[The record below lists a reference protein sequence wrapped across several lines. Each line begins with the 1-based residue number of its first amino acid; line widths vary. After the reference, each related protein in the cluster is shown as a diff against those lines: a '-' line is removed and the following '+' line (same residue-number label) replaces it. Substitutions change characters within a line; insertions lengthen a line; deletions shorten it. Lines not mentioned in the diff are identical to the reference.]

1 MPVRDLDLLRSVALD
16 AGKIASGYFGGT
28 YTSEDKPD
36 NAGPVTEADLAVNR
50 MLEDRLRAARP
61 DYGWLSEETED
72 SDARLETS
80 RVFIIDPIDG
90 TRNFIEGGRTWAHSL
105 AIAQE
110 GRVIAAV
117 VFLPMLDRMF
127 AASKGGGA
135 TLNGEPIYSSD
146 RVTLPGA
153 TLLSARPA
161 LQPEFW
167 KPGQVPAVERVY
179 RPSLAYRL
187 ALVAQ
192 GRYDAMLTL
201 RDSWEWDIAAG
212 ALLLEEAGATV
223 SDRHGQALDFNNPRP
238 MLPGVVAAAEGVHG
252 ALRGA
257 LA

>member
-1 MPVRDLDLLRSVALD
+1 MQESDLDLLRSVAVE
-16 AGKIASGYFGGT
+16 AGRIASGFFGGKF
-28 YTSEDKPD
+28 TSEDKPD

-50 MLEDRLRAARP
+50 MLEDRLRSARP
-61 DYGWLSEETED
+61 DYGWLSEESLDDGT
-72 SDARLETS
+72 RLHHK

-105 AIAQE
+105 AVAEE

-117 VFLPMLDRMF
+117 VYLPMLERLF
-127 AASKGGGA
+127 AAASGAGA
-135 TLNGEPIYSSD
+135 TLNDAPIHGSMRTDLS
-146 RVTLPGA
+146 GS

-161 LQPEFW
+161 MQPEFW
-167 KPGQVPAVERVY
+167 KPGQIPSVERVY

-192 GRYDAMLTL
+192 GRFDAMITL

-212 ALLLEEAGATV
+212 ALLLEEAGARV
-223 SDRHGQALDFNNPRP
+223 SDRHGQGLLFNNPRP
-238 MLPGVVAAAEGVHG
+238 LLPGVVAAGTGVHG
-252 ALRGA
+252 ALQGA